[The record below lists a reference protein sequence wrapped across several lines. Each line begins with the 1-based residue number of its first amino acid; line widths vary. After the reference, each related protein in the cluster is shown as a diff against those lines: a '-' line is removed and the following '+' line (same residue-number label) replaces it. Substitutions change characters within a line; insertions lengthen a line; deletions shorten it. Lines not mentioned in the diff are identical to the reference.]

1 MLGTLQNLPYW
12 TGQQINQTCIYFC
25 MWFCWTTN
33 DGDQWPFLMCVID
46 YMWLHRMHTCQGWYG
61 LWCTSYCYALF
72 RYRLLQQFIYACRLH
87 LYKYTLNEWFFMN
100 CINKHF
106 PLLSHSNNQLMLCD
120 LIERENENI
129 DCIIREYDM
138 IIMKTQHKKFFFY

>member
-1 MLGTLQNLPYW
+1 
-12 TGQQINQTCIYFC
+12 
-25 MWFCWTTN
+25 
-33 DGDQWPFLMCVID
+33 
-46 YMWLHRMHTCQGWYG
+46 
-61 LWCTSYCYALF
+61 
-72 RYRLLQQFIYACRLH
+72 
-87 LYKYTLNEWFFMN
+87 MN

-138 IIMKTQHKKFFFY
+138 IIMKTQHKKFIFIKNTNASTYFLEL